1 MINTQP
7 LPFKP
12 FIITENHNV
21 GIIRLSNI
29 GEFMTNKGHDK
40 KDFEQLSS
48 HTFRFNVD
56 KVESYNDVFKCWI
69 KYGKTYAT
77 YNEIY
82 EQYRLKIAEIYDR
95 LDHIG
100 TLTKFITKPAV
111 RMVIEFY
118 INNKRKDIDNI
129 EKPFIDALFMKAK
142 TKNSKA
148 NDNCIYEKTS
158 RKKFTYEEKE
168 YIIIK
173 FEVVTIA
180 EMENSSLLYEDKNN
194 F

>member
-1 MINTQP
+1 MNNDEL

-12 FIITENHNV
+12 FEITTDYSNNV
-21 GIIRLSNI
+21 VKISNI
-29 GEFMTNKGHDK
+29 GEFMVKKGHDK
-40 KDFEQLSS
+40 KEFNFDSS
-48 HTFRFNVD
+48 QTFRFNVD
-56 KVESYNDVFKCWI
+56 KIESYNDVFKCWI

-82 EQYRLKIAEIYDR
+82 ESYRLKIAEIYDR
-95 LDHIG
+95 HDHVG
-100 TLTKFITKPAV
+100 SLTKYLTKPSV

-129 EKPFIDALFMKAK
+129 EKPFIDAMFMKAK
-142 TKNSKA
+142 TKNKKA
-148 NDNCIYEKTS
+148 NDNSLYEKVS

-168 YIIIK
+168 YIIVK
-173 FEVVTIA
+173 FEVVTIE
-180 EMENSSLLYEDKNN
+180 EMETSSMLYEDNRM